1 MLWQQGD
8 DMAFEMLYK
17 RYVIELMTLIA
28 GKTGSEETARE
39 LTQDVFL
46 AVYQQKMDL
55 HLIGHFNA
63 WLFTIAKNKI
73 FNYYRHELVKRKY
86 HNQLLLN
93 ESGTMAD
100 EGNRILENKEQLQ
113 IIQRQIE
120 KLPPKC
126 REVFKLSRQENLTY
140 KSIAQRLNISEHTV
154 DQHIRKA
161 LGILRTTLERHHR
174 YLNNELIAL
183 PRKRS
188 QTIEKLQQRQQK
200 AG

>member
-63 WLFTIAKNKI
+63 WLFTIAKNRIIDVIKLRAKEALLI
-73 FNYYRHELVKRKY
+73 ETTPDQVFNCEAEDRIREKEFASLLHEAISQILLVDSFMSWTF
-86 HNQLLLN
+86 LWS
-93 ESGTMAD
+93 SG
-100 EGNRILENKEQLQ
+100 
-113 IIQRQIE
+113 QRWVE
-120 KLPPKC
+120 
-126 REVFKLSRQENLTY
+126 
-140 KSIAQRLNISEHTV
+140 
-154 DQHIRKA
+154 
-161 LGILRTTLERHHR
+161 
-174 YLNNELIAL
+174 
-183 PRKRS
+183 PRRWVA
-188 QTIEKLQQRQQK
+188 TW
-200 AG
+200 